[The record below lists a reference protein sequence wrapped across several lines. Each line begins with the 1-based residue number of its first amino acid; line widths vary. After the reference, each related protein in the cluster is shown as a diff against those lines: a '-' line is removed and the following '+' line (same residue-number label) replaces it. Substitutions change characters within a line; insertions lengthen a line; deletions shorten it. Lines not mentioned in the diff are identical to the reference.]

1 MTKSHFY
8 ITKHWRIKET
18 VKWFTFFRF
27 RRTIPWRNYSRQMTI
42 DIWGLNCLRNLV
54 INKTFGF
61 FHDILQGYRSSNPPN
76 YIYNM
81 SIRVRAQKQT
91 FIALR
96 VADLSSHPRY
106 FEDGCFKLEWD
117 NLPTFSQMRGAEN
130 NFSPRRSKYDL
141 WSVAVPIFYTTPVA
155 RSIEARIG
163 VFRGTVSRM
172 LCPPYIFL
180 TRVYVHVPAFTHSG
194 QCESYLS
201 SGMSDYEPP

>member
-1 MTKSHFY
+1 
-8 ITKHWRIKET
+8 
-18 VKWFTFFRF
+18 
-27 RRTIPWRNYSRQMTI
+27 MTI

-117 NLPTFSQMRGAEN
+117 TLPTFLQMRGAEII
-130 NFSPRRSKYDL
+130 FSPPTFEIWSLIRCGSDFLHDTCRAKYRSAYRGFSRYGKSNALSAIYFFNPCL
-141 WSVAVPIFYTTPVA
+141 CA
-155 RSIEARIG
+155 R
-163 VFRGTVSRM
+163 
-172 LCPPYIFL
+172 P
-180 TRVYVHVPAFTHSG
+180 RVYTFRTVWVVLIEWDVRLRAT
-194 QCESYLS
+194 L
-201 SGMSDYEPP
+201 M